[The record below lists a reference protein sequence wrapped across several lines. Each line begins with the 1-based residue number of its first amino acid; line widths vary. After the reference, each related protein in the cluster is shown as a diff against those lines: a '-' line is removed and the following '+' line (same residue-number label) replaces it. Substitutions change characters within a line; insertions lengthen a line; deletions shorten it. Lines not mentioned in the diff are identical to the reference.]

1 MARVDLEL
9 GSEQELLRVTT
20 ERFIASAYPL
30 SAVRALADSDAT
42 GADRD
47 YLRQGAELGW
57 FAMLVPEE
65 HGGGSVSGAG
75 LLDAVVLA
83 EERGKYL
90 QPGPFV
96 PNNVVA
102 YALAAAGTDDQ
113 RAAVLPALIAGE
125 QCATWAAADT
135 SGDWSPGAGVRA
147 SPKDDGFVLSGTKAL
162 VEDADVVDW
171 MLVTASDDGGVAQF
185 LVGNDRPGVGVQPM
199 EGFDLTRRL
208 CEVRFDDVAV
218 PLSARVGDAATSA
231 GLFDRQLE
239 YASALLTAESVGAM
253 DRLFELTVDY
263 AKARTAFGRP
273 IGSFQAVKHLLADT
287 SLLLEA
293 SKAAAVGSAQL
304 LHSGRKSG
312 AEAVSMAKAYVAE
325 SGIELAQNCW
335 QVFGGI
341 AYTWEHDL
349 HLYLRR
355 LTGNASLYGD
365 ASWHRERVCVLS
377 GL

>member
-1 MARVDLEL
+1 
-9 GSEQELLRVTT
+9 
-20 ERFIASAYPL
+20 
-30 SAVRALADSDAT
+30 
-42 GADRD
+42 
-47 YLRQGAELGW
+47 
-57 FAMLVPEE
+57 
-65 HGGGSVSGAG
+65 
-75 LLDAVVLA
+75 
-83 EERGKYL
+83 
-90 QPGPFV
+90 
-96 PNNVVA
+96 
-102 YALAAAGTDDQ
+102 
-113 RAAVLPALIAGE
+113 
-125 QCATWAAADT
+125 
-135 SGDWSPGAGVRA
+135 
-147 SPKDDGFVLSGTKAL
+147 
-162 VEDADVVDW
+162 
-171 MLVTASDDGGVAQF
+171 MLVTASDDGDVAQF
-185 LVGNDRPGVGVQPM
+185 LVGNGRPGVEVQPM

-218 PLSARVGDAATSA
+218 PVSARVGDATTSP

-287 SLLLEA
+287 SLLLET

-304 LHSGRKSG
+304 LQSARLSGG
-312 AEAVSMAKAYVAE
+312 EAVSMAKAYVAE

-365 ASWHRERVCVLS
+365 ASWHRERVCVLY

>member
-1 MARVDLEL
+1 VDLEL
-9 GSEQELLRVTT
+9 SSDQELLRVTT
-20 ERFIASAYPL
+20 ERFVESTYPL
-30 SAVRALADSDAT
+30 AAVRALADSDAT
-42 GADRD
+42 GVDRE
-47 YLRQGAELGW
+47 YLRRGAELGW

-65 HGGGSVSGAG
+65 HGGGSVSGSG
-75 LLDAVVLA
+75 VLDAVVLA
-83 EERGKYL
+83 EERGKFL

-102 YALAAAGTDDQ
+102 YAIAAAGSEDQ
-113 RAAVLPALIAGE
+113 RAEVLPGLIGGE
-125 QCATWAAADT
+125 QCATWAVADT
-135 SGDWSPGAGVRA
+135 TGDWSPDAGVRA
-147 SPKDDGFVLSGTKAL
+147 TRKDDGFVLSGAKAL
-162 VEDADVVDW
+162 VEDAGLADW
-171 MLVTASDDGGVAQF
+171 ILVSASENGSVAQF
-185 LVGNDRPGVGVQPM
+185 LVGAGLAGVEVQLM

-208 CEVRFDDVAV
+208 CQVRFDDVEV
-218 PLSARVGDAATSA
+218 PASARVGDSEMSAAGVA
-231 GLFDRQLE
+231 DRQLLH
-239 YASALLTAESVGAM
+239 AATLLTAESVGAM
-253 DRLFELTVDY
+253 DRLFEITVDY

-287 SLLLEA
+287 ALLLEA
-293 SKAAAVGSAQL
+293 SKAAAVGGAKLLQHDAQ
-304 LHSGRKSG
+304 SG
-312 AEAVSMAKAYVAE
+312 AEAVSLAKAYVAE

-365 ASWHRERVCVLS
+365 ASWHRERVCALS

>member
-1 MARVDLEL
+1 MDLGL
-9 GSEQELLRVTT
+9 SDEQQLLRVTT
-20 ERFIASAYPL
+20 ERFIEASYPL
-30 SAVRALADSDAT
+30 GAVRALADSDAA
-42 GADRD
+42 GVDRE

-102 YALAAAGTDDQ
+102 YAIAAAGTDEQ
-113 RAAVLPALIAGE
+113 RAEVLPALIGGE
-125 QCATWAAADT
+125 QYATWAVADAT
-135 SGDWSPGAGVRA
+135 GDWSPGSGVRA
-147 SPKDDGFVLSGTKAL
+147 TRKDDGFVLSGTKTL
-162 VEDADVVDW
+162 VEDAATVDW
-171 MLVTASDDGGVAQF
+171 MLVSASEDGDVAQF
-185 LVGNDRPGVGVQPM
+185 LVRTGAAGVRVQQM
-199 EGFDLTRRL
+199 DGFDLTRRL

-218 PLSARVGDAATSA
+218 SASALVGEPGRSA
-231 GLFDRQLE
+231 GVVDRQLQ
-239 YASALLTAESVGAM
+239 YAAALLIAESVGAM
-253 DRLFELTVDY
+253 DHLFAITVDY

-273 IGSFQAVKHLLADT
+273 IGSFQALKHLLADT
-287 SLLLEA
+287 ALLLET
-293 SKAAAVGSAQL
+293 SMAAAAGSAKL
-304 LHSGRKSG
+304 LQSDGKSG
-312 AEAVSMAKAYVAE
+312 AEAVSMAKAYVSE
-325 SGIELAQNCW
+325 SGVELAQNCW

-355 LTGNASLYGD
+355 LTANASLYGD
-365 ASWHRERVCVLS
+365 ASWHRERVCSLY